1 MDPMRFLAHSLGL
14 FLAAA
19 AFVAVIIDGTRS
31 IADSSWMV
39 LSIHGLWTWLSPHSL
54 ASAQAEVENVL
65 SAFVWN
71 HIVLPMLHLP
81 FAVLLIA
88 AAALCFWLGRPPRS
102 RIGYVSHI

>member
-1 MDPMRFLAHSLGL
+1 MRFLAQSLGL

-31 IADSSWMV
+31 IADSGWTV
-39 LSIHGLWTWLSPHSL
+39 LSIHDFWSWLSPHSL
-54 ASAQAEVENVL
+54 ARAQAGIEAVL
-65 SAFVWN
+65 SAFVWA
-71 HIVLPMLHLP
+71 HLVLPVLALP

-88 AAALCFWLGRPPRS
+88 ASALCFWLGRPPRS